1 MNDVDDGLLSTFRRV
16 LRFRRDPLSLF
27 SDVAAREP
35 GRRVVPVA
43 LGVRQ
48 AVVITSPR
56 PAQHVLMSDDFAKDP
71 RPYGPLGTFRGF
83 MVLGD
88 LIGPALPMLDDD
100 AGKARRRVVQP
111 GFATAHTARCPF
123 SPSTPASSAFLS
135 PSSSSSSAALPAG
148 AFMASLQARVDDVVA
163 DNGGGVV
170 DVRRLIAQVVCEQV
184 CHALFGDP
192 YVAWSK
198 PVSAALDVASGA
210 LHALSSSFL
219 PAAHVVDVGHASR
232 LRALR
237 RTLVAFATQVVADVH
252 NKRGSAQAPP
262 FAAVNLDALSPAQQV
277 DEVVT
282 QLVAGTESTSLTC
295 SWLLLLLAQ
304 HKAALAAVRRDLEQ
318 ERAPLETLPLTSEH
332 ALVRSLRET
341 LRLYPSFWQFL
352 RVARRAST
360 IVDDTDAAD
369 VRRVD
374 VAAGTIAFIVPYL
387 AHRDARVFA
396 EPERFD
402 PWRHDASRALG
413 PELLTFGY
421 GPRSC
426 IGARLAVQIATTT
439 TAAFLRGRD
448 FVFVDDHTD
457 TRPLV
462 FGLNRRGGFM
472 ATVRPTA

>member
-1 MNDVDDGLLSTFRRV
+1 
-16 LRFRRDPLSLF
+16 
-27 SDVAAREP
+27 
-35 GRRVVPVA
+35 
-43 LGVRQ
+43 
-48 AVVITSPR
+48 
-56 PAQHVLMSDDFAKDP
+56 
-71 RPYGPLGTFRGF
+71 
-83 MVLGD
+83 
-88 LIGPALPMLDDD
+88 
-100 AGKARRRVVQP
+100 
-111 GFATAHTARCPF
+111 
-123 SPSTPASSAFLS
+123 
-135 PSSSSSSAALPAG
+135 
-148 AFMASLQARVDDVVA
+148 MASLQDRVDAVVA
-163 DNGGGVV
+163 EHHGVV

-192 YVAWSK
+192 YEAWSK

-210 LHALSSSFL
+210 LHTLSSSFL
-219 PAAHVVDVGHASR
+219 PAAHILAVGQASR
-232 LRALR
+232 LRQLR
-237 RTLVAFATQVVADVH
+237 RTLVAFATQVVADVQS
-252 NKRGSAQAPP
+252 KRGTAQAPP
-262 FAAVNLDALSPAQQV
+262 FASAHLDALSPAEQV

-304 HKAALAAVRRDLEQ
+304 HPAVLAAVRRDLADVEV
-318 ERAPLETLPLTSEH
+318 PLETLPLTSEH

-374 VAAGTIAFIVPYL
+374 VVPGTIAFIVPYL

-396 EPERFD
+396 DPERFD
-402 PWRHDASRALG
+402 PWRHDASRALS

-462 FGLNRRGGFM
+462 FGLNRRGGFL
-472 ATVRPTA
+472 ATPRAL